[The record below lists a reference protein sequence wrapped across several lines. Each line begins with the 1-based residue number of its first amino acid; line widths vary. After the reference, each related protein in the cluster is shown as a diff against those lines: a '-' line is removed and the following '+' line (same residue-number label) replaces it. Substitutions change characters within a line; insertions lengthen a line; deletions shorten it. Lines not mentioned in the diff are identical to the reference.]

1 MNHPIDGVLVLVV
14 LLDFFALGTSRLVA
28 LIRASAMQGV
38 LLGFVP
44 LLQHGFHGHP
54 LVIAIGT
61 LLVKGMVVPWLL
73 LRAIR
78 NVTIRREV
86 EPVVGLTASLL
97 LGGLGA
103 GLALVLSNSLPLAPS
118 HAQSALV
125 PAAFTTVF
133 TGFLILTTRLK
144 AITQVVG
151 YMFLENGIF
160 LFGLLLLEAMPFLV
174 EIGVL
179 LDLVVGVFVMGIIM
193 NQIHRTFSTI
203 DTAHLS
209 SLRE

>member
-28 LIRASAMQGV
+28 LIRASAMQGI

-44 LLQHGFHGHP
+44 LLEHGWHGHA

-61 LLVKGMVVPWLL
+61 LFVKGMIVPWLL

-78 NVTIRREV
+78 NVAIRREV
-86 EPVVGLTASLL
+86 EPAVGLTASLL

-103 GLALVLSNSLPLAPS
+103 GLALVFSNSLPLAPS
-118 HAQSALV
+118 HTQSALV

-174 EIGVL
+174 EVGVL